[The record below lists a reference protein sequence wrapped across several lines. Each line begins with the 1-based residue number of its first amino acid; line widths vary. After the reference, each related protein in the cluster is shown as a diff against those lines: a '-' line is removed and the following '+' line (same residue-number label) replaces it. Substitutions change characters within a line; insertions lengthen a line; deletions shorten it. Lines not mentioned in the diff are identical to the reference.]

1 MLAPYSYKAEY
12 VQAFLAQL
20 DTQFPQEHI
29 CSAAPTVLE
38 DYKGTAALN
47 RELEVIP
54 LRAIWTYIDAGQ
66 DCKCMPSQHVSH
78 EADMCRHL
86 WLLRSHL

>member
-1 MLAPYSYKAEY
+1 MPAPYSTKAECI
-12 VQAFLAQL
+12 QALLVQL
-20 DTQFPQEHI
+20 DALFPQEHI

-54 LRAIWTYIDAGQ
+54 TGA
-66 DCKCMPSQHVSH
+66 M
-78 EADMCRHL
+78 
-86 WLLRSHL
+86 